1 MHIVL
6 LILKILGI
14 LLLVILGLLLLI
26 LLTVLFV
33 PVRYRIQGL
42 WKDEKW
48 AGVQVTWLLSLV
60 SFQGGYNMKKGLTGS
75 FRVLWFKFWKIGEEE
90 TEETEE
96 GSVEETPSEGKW
108 TEERR
113 TQESLVGEKKEN
125 KEVKKREQERTEAEP
140 EVQEKGELVQAMEV
154 KKVRLEE
161 SEKKTHSDPG
171 TGGQIKRPDKA
182 EIKKNDE
189 EKPHEPKLHIPLSER
204 IKAIWTRVKTFF
216 QKLKFSFLHFCDKLK
231 DIKAF
236 VQEKK
241 EWLENEENQE
251 SFRLFFKQFK
261 KLFAHVWPCKGKGT
275 VTFGLEDPCYTGQ
288 ILAGASLLYP
298 FFYKRLSLQP
308 VFDEKCLEAELD
320 YRGRVRVSYLLWLFW
335 GIFHHKHTWKM
346 IRGFLDR
353 DNSSDE

>member
-1 MHIVL
+1 M
-6 LILKILGI
+6 
-14 LLLVILGLLLLI
+14 
-26 LLTVLFV
+26 
-33 PVRYRIQGL
+33 R
-42 WKDEKW
+42 
-48 AGVQVTWLLSLV
+48 S
-60 SFQGGYNMKKGLTGS
+60 
-75 FRVLWFKFWKIGEEE
+75 
-90 TEETEE
+90 
-96 GSVEETPSEGKW
+96 
-108 TEERR
+108 
-113 TQESLVGEKKEN
+113 
-125 KEVKKREQERTEAEP
+125 
-140 EVQEKGELVQAMEV
+140 
-154 KKVRLEE
+154 EE

-189 EKPHEPKLHIPLSER
+189 EKPHEPKPYTPLSER
-204 IKAIWTRVKTFF
+204 IKAIWTRIQSFF

-231 DIKAF
+231 DMKVFI
-236 VQEKK
+236 QEKK

-251 SFRLFFKQFK
+251 SFRLLFKQFK

-275 VTFGLEDPCYTGQ
+275 VTFGLEDPYYTGQ

-320 YRGRVRVSYLLWLFW
+320 YRGRIRVSYLLWLFW

>member
-48 AGVQVTWLLSLV
+48 ARVQVSWLLSLV
-60 SFQGGYNMKKGLTGS
+60 SFQGGYDMKKGLTGS
-75 FRVLWFKFWKIGEEE
+75 LRVLWFKLWKMGEEE
-90 TEETEE
+90 TEETKE
-96 GSVEETPSEGKW
+96 GSVEEKSAKEKTAEKPHAQ
-108 TEERR
+108 ERH
-113 TQESLVGEKKEN
+113 TQESPVKEN
-125 KEVKKREQERTEAEP
+125 IEEKKREQERAEGEP

-154 KKVRLEE
+154 KLKIN
-161 SEKKTHSDPG
+161 EKKTHVNPEAAQQ
-171 TGGQIKRPDKA
+171 TKRLEKT
-182 EIKKNDE
+182 EINEDTEKKTRE
-189 EKPHEPKLHIPLSER
+189 SKPHTPLSER
-204 IKAIWTRVKTFF
+204 IKAIWTRIQSFF

-236 VQEKK
+236 IQEKK
-241 EWLENEENQE
+241 EWLEDEENQE
-251 SFRLFFKQFK
+251 SFRLLFKQFK

-275 VTFGLEDPCYTGQ
+275 VTFGLEDPYYTGQ

-320 YRGRVRVSYLLWLFW
+320 YRGRARVSYLLWLFW